1 MAGIGFELRKI
12 LQGRSYSSW
21 ARAYGHATL
30 IGSGPWII
38 SILSLGG
45 LGLVCAGTGQAGRL
59 RLFFAAVAHIYCVT
73 LILTGP
79 LQTVLARF
87 AADRQFCHEEAKIF
101 PSLITMLAITAFAHA
116 LLGLVL
122 FVGFVEAPP
131 LFQISSA
138 GLMVL
143 ASCVWVAGI
152 YLTVLKKYDQ
162 ILAAFGVGY
171 GSGFLAAWGLAV
183 PWGAGAA
190 MLGLAWGHAIL
201 LWLLL
206 AAIHRE
212 VGNREPWNLEVVHCF
227 VGFYPLALCGLF
239 YNLGIWSDKI
249 IFWWL
254 APDSTAVPGFLRESS
269 MYDQAIYLAFPTMAP
284 GMAVFLVKLETGF
297 ALKYEEFFRLVLG
310 KATFREIHRGK
321 LEMVEALR
329 EGLIQLVKVQG
340 LVSLGLM
347 VMAERVLVF
356 LSLGT
361 VSTNTFQ
368 LSLLGVF
375 LLVVFLSLLTILFY
389 LDKLKEAM
397 ACSLLFFLLNTTV
410 TLWGLNQGIRW
421 HGFGFV
427 VATGTAMI
435 AAGSSVNYHLRRLE
449 FETFTAQ
456 KLYPEE
462 SLGG

>member
-12 LQGRSYSSW
+12 LRGRGYVSGVS
-21 ARAYGHATL
+21 AYGRAAL

-45 LGLVCAGTGQAGRL
+45 MGLVFAGTGQAGSL
-59 RLFFAAVAHIYCVT
+59 RPFFVAVAHIYCVT

-79 LQTVLARF
+79 VQTVVTRYV
-87 AADRQFCHEEAKIF
+87 ADRQFRHEEARIY
-101 PSLITMLAITAFAHA
+101 PSLIGMLAITSSVQAV
-116 LLGLVL
+116 LGLAL

-131 LFQISSA
+131 LFQIASA

-152 YLTVLKKYDQ
+152 YLSALRKYDQ
-162 ILAAFGVGY
+162 ILAAFGIGY
-171 GSGFLAAWGLAV
+171 GSGFLGAWGLVA
-183 PWGAGAA
+183 PWGAGGA
-190 MLGLAWGHAIL
+190 MLGFAWGHAIL

-212 VGNREPWNLEVVHCF
+212 MGSRESLNLEFVHAF
-227 VGFYPLALCGLF
+227 VRYYPLALCGLC

-254 APDSTAVPGFLRESS
+254 APDSTAMPAFLRESS
-269 MYDQAIYLAFPTMAP
+269 MYDQVTYLAFPTMAP
-284 GMAVFLVKLETGF
+284 GMAVFLIKLETGF
-297 ALKYEEFFRLVLG
+297 ALKYEEFFRQVLG
-310 KATFREIHRGK
+310 KAAFREIRRVK
-321 LEMVEALR
+321 LEMVGALQ

-340 LVSLGLM
+340 VVSLWLM
-347 VMAERVLVF
+347 VMAERVLA
-356 LSLGT
+356 SLGLGA
-361 VSTNTFQ
+361 VSTNLFQ
-368 LSLLGVF
+368 LTLLGVF
-375 LLVVFLSLLTILFY
+375 FLVVFLALLTVLFY
-389 LDKLKEAM
+389 LDKLLEAM

-421 HGFGFV
+421 HGLGFV
-427 VATGTAMI
+427 VATGAALL
-435 AAGSSVNYHLRRLE
+435 AAGSWVNYHLRRLE

-462 SLGG
+462 S